1 MIANNHTINLID
13 AEKSLDKIQ
22 HLFMI
27 KMLNKLG
34 IWRILFTIKAH
45 FNTIYH
51 KPIALPTL
59 KVKKV
64 KKLKARS
71 IFTKIRNKTR
81 ISSLSTFIHLSTRS
95 LNQSK

>member
-27 KMLNKLG
+27 KNAQQLG
-34 IWRILFTIKAH
+34 IWRTLFTIKAH

-59 KVKKV
+59 KVKK
-64 KKLKARS
+64 LKAKS

>member
-1 MIANNHTINLID
+1 MTANKNMINLID
-13 AEKSLDKIQ
+13 AEKSLDKTQ

-27 KMLNKLG
+27 KMFNKLG
-34 IWRILFTIKAH
+34 IWRTLFTIKAH
-45 FNTIYH
+45 FNTIDH

-64 KKLKARS
+64 KKLKAKS

-81 ISSLSTFIHLSTRS
+81 ISSLSTFIQLSTRS
-95 LNQSK
+95 LNRSK